1 MRRQPPKY
9 SSSIDLII
17 KLRSHKST
25 IFLLLPPSSTLQ
37 ALKEEIAIALNDT
50 SDPPRNV
57 KADDIT
63 VYKQSKGDWKNLGE
77 EVKGSKTTTKRSRE
91 VTLEDLDI
99 KGVGSGSMVENDTES
114 LAYTVKN
121 GLKEEQ
127 ELEFEPFPR
136 DD

>member
-1 MRRQPPKY
+1 
-9 SSSIDLII
+9 LII
-17 KLRSHKST
+17 KLRSHKTT

-37 ALKEEIAIALNDT
+37 ALKEEIAQALNDT
-50 SDPPRNV
+50 NDSPRNV

-63 VYKQSKGDWKNLGE
+63 VYKQAGGDWKQLDE
-77 EVKGSKTTTKRSRE
+77 QIKTSKTATKRSHE
-91 VTLEDLDI
+91 TTLEDLNI
-99 KGVGSGSMVENDTES
+99 KGVGSGSVIENDNET

-127 ELEFEPFPR
+127 ELQFEPFPR